1 MQTTLLYRTNKITF
15 SLTPPPLPHTYT
27 TYHIFIYTYFFLNKI
42 MGEDSE
48 KLKTLYNE
56 RDYSARAIPPL
67 YNRFCDIIY
76 FKKLIRFVFL
86 YFLSV
91 CIYIYIYIPCSFHVI
106 LCF

>member
-1 MQTTLLYRTNKITF
+1 
-15 SLTPPPLPHTYT
+15 
-27 TYHIFIYTYFFLNKI
+27 

-91 CIYIYIYIPCSFHVI
+91 CVYIYIYIFPVHSM
-106 LCF
+106 